1 MVRVDNYNTG
11 HSGLTPTDSACRV
24 NLRMDNLISPSG
36 GYSRFEEKPKY
47 IVELSAEVLEFDD
60 KDVVCSVEVGDGTSL
75 VRRFERNPLFVNWF
89 LFVGM
94 KVGLTIKT
102 GAGWT
107 QCTATY
113 VPSIDNAVVQAS

>member
-1 MVRVDNYNTG
+1 MTKFDRNDVTDIGMTSAVGAGRV
-11 HSGLTPTDSACRV
+11 S
-24 NLRMDNLISPSG
+24 LRMDNLISPSG

-47 IVELSAEVLEFDD
+47 IVELSAEILEFDD
-60 KDVVCSVEVGDGTSL
+60 KSVVCSVEVGDGECQ
-75 VRRFERNPLFVNWF
+75 VRSFDRNPLFVKWF

-113 VPSIDNAVVQAS
+113 VPSIENAVVQAS